1 MAGANQAELLAI
13 RLPAEQAADAVLD
26 AWARRQPVAVLDP
39 NAPDAATAQA
49 RAALRLDEPVDPSI
63 AAVVVT
69 SGTTAR
75 PKAVELTWAGLEC
88 MARGFSAAIGADP
101 AIDRWLVCLP
111 VYHVAGLAI
120 LARAWVS
127 GVPVTAHNGF
137 DIDRVADAPEKSG
150 ATLVSLVPTM
160 LKRLLDAKPDT
171 LARFRC
177 VVLGGARTP
186 AALRRRAVDAGAAFF
201 DAYGLSETWGG
212 CVINGRPIADV
223 DARLDDSGGIVVH
236 GPVVMRGY
244 RRDPDATAAAF
255 TADGWLRTGDAGV
268 LDDDGRIVVVDRV
281 RDLIITGGV
290 NVSPTAVEEVLIRHP
305 AILDVC
311 VVGVP
316 DDEWG
321 ERVVAHVVA
330 QPATAAP
337 TLDELRAFAGE
348 SLKAAQL
355 PREVRTRA
363 EIPRSSSGKALRRL
377 VT

>member
-39 NAPDAATAQA
+39 NAPDAATAHA

-101 AIDRWLVCLP
+101 ATDRWLVCLP
-111 VYHVAGLAI
+111 VHHVAGLAI

-137 DIDRVADAPEKSG
+137 DIDRVADAPEKTG

-160 LKRLLDAKPDT
+160 LKRLLDAEPDT

-212 CVINGRPIADV
+212 CVINGRPITDV
-223 DARLDDSGGIVVH
+223 DARLDDSGGIIVH

-244 RRDPDATAAAF
+244 RGDPDATAAAF

-268 LDDDGRIVVVDRV
+268 LDDDGRIAVVDRA

-348 SLKAAQL
+348 SLSAAQL
-355 PREVRTRA
+355 PREVRTRT

>member
-39 NAPDAATAQA
+39 NAPDAATAHA

-101 AIDRWLVCLP
+101 ATDRWLVCLP
-111 VYHVAGLAI
+111 VHHVAGLAI

-137 DIDRVADAPEKSG
+137 DIDRVADAPEKTG

-160 LKRLLDAKPDT
+160 LKRLLDAEPDT

-212 CVINGRPIADV
+212 CVINGRPITDV
-223 DARLDDSGGIVVH
+223 DARLDDSGGIIVH

-244 RRDPDATAAAF
+244 RGDPDATAAAF

-268 LDDDGRIVVVDRV
+268 LDDDGRIAVVDRA

-337 TLDELRAFAGE
+337 TLAELRAFAGE
-348 SLKAAQL
+348 SLSAAQL
-355 PREVRTRA
+355 PREVRTRTK
-363 EIPRSSSGKALRRL
+363 IPRSSSGKALRRL

>member
-39 NAPDAATAQA
+39 NAPDAATAHA

-101 AIDRWLVCLP
+101 ATDRWLVCLP
-111 VYHVAGLAI
+111 VHHVAGLAI

-137 DIDRVADAPEKSG
+137 EIDRVADAPEKTG

-160 LKRLLDAKPDT
+160 LKRLLDAEPDT

-212 CVINGRPIADV
+212 CVINGRPITDV
-223 DARLDDSGGIVVH
+223 DARLDDSGGIIVH

-244 RRDPDATAAAF
+244 RGDPDATAAAF

-268 LDDDGRIVVVDRV
+268 LDDDGRIAIVDRA

-290 NVSPTAVEEVLIRHP
+290 NVSPTAVEEVLIQHP

-348 SLKAAQL
+348 SLSAAQL
-355 PREVRTRA
+355 PREVRTRT

>member
-13 RLPAEQAADAVLD
+13 RLPAEQAAGAVLD

-39 NAPDAATAQA
+39 NAPDAATAHA

-101 AIDRWLVCLP
+101 ATDRWLVCLP
-111 VYHVAGLAI
+111 VHHVAGLAI

-137 DIDRVADAPEKSG
+137 DIDRVADAPEKTG

-160 LKRLLDAKPDT
+160 LKRLLDAEPDT

-212 CVINGRPIADV
+212 CVINGRPITDV
-223 DARLDDSGGIVVH
+223 DARLDDSGGIIVH

-244 RRDPDATAAAF
+244 RGDPDATAAAF

-268 LDDDGRIVVVDRV
+268 LDDDGRIAVVDRA

-348 SLKAAQL
+348 SLSAAQL
-355 PREVRTRA
+355 PREVRTRTK
-363 EIPRSSSGKALRRL
+363 IPRSSSGKALRRL

>member
-39 NAPDAATAQA
+39 NAPDAATAHA

-101 AIDRWLVCLP
+101 ATDRWLVCLP
-111 VYHVAGLAI
+111 VHHVAGLAI

-137 DIDRVADAPEKSG
+137 DIDRVADAPDKNG

-177 VVLGGARTP
+177 VVLGGARTT

-212 CVINGRPIADV
+212 CVINGRPITDV
-223 DARLDDSGGIVVH
+223 DARLDDSGGIIVH

-244 RRDPDATAAAF
+244 RGDPDATAAAF
-255 TADGWLRTGDAGV
+255 TADGSLRTGDAGV
-268 LDDDGRIVVVDRV
+268 LDDDGRIAVVDRV

-311 VVGVP
+311 VVGAP

-348 SLKAAQL
+348 SLSAAQL
-355 PREVRTRA
+355 PREVRTRT

>member
-39 NAPDAATAQA
+39 NAPDAATAHA

-101 AIDRWLVCLP
+101 ATDRWLVCLP
-111 VYHVAGLAI
+111 VHHVAGLAI

-137 DIDRVADAPEKSG
+137 EIDRVADAPEKTG

-160 LKRLLDAKPDT
+160 LKRLLDAEPDT

-212 CVINGRPIADV
+212 CVINGRPITDV
-223 DARLDDSGGIVVH
+223 DARLDDSGGIIVH

-244 RRDPDATAAAF
+244 RGDPDATAAAF

-268 LDDDGRIVVVDRV
+268 LDDDGRIAIVDRA

-348 SLKAAQL
+348 SLSAAQL
-355 PREVRTRA
+355 PREVRTRT

>member
-13 RLPAEQAADAVLD
+13 RLPAEQAAGAVLD
-26 AWARRQPVAVLDP
+26 AWTHRQPVAVLDP
-39 NAPDAATAQA
+39 NAPDATTAHA
-49 RAALRLDEPVDPSI
+49 RAALQLDEPVDPSV
-63 AAVVVT
+63 AAVVIT
-69 SGTTAR
+69 SGTTAQ
-75 PKAVELTWAGLEC
+75 PKAVELTWAGLDC
-88 MARGFSAAIGADP
+88 MARGFSAAIDADP
-101 AIDRWLVCLP
+101 ATDRWLVCLP
-111 VYHVAGLAI
+111 VHHVAGLAI

-127 GVPVTAHNGF
+127 GVPVTAHSGF
-137 DIDRVADAPEKSG
+137 DIDRVADAPGKSG

-160 LKRLLDAKPDT
+160 LKRLLDAEPDT

-186 AALRRRAVDAGAAFF
+186 SALRRRAVDAGAAFF

-212 CVINGRPIADV
+212 CVINGRAITGV
-223 DARLDDSGGIVVH
+223 DARLDDSGGIIVR

-244 RRDPDATAAAF
+244 RGDPDATAAAF
-255 TADGWLRTGDAGV
+255 IADGWLRTGDTGV
-268 LDDDGRIVVVDRV
+268 LDDDGRIVVVDRT

-330 QPATAAP
+330 QPASAPP
-337 TLDELRAFAGE
+337 TLDELRAFAAHDL
-348 SLKAAQL
+348 SAAQL
-355 PREVRTRA
+355 PREVRART

>member
-1 MAGANQAELLAI
+1 MAEANQAELLAI
-13 RLPAEQAADAVLD
+13 RLPAEQAAGAVLD

-39 NAPDAATAQA
+39 NAPDAATAHA

-101 AIDRWLVCLP
+101 ATDRWLVCLP
-111 VYHVAGLAI
+111 VHHVAGLAI

-137 DIDRVADAPEKSG
+137 DIDRVADAPEKTG

-160 LKRLLDAKPDT
+160 LKRLLDAEPDT

-212 CVINGRPIADV
+212 CVINGRPITDV
-223 DARLDDSGGIVVH
+223 DARLDDSGGIIVH

-244 RRDPDATAAAF
+244 RGDPDATAAAF

-268 LDDDGRIVVVDRV
+268 LDDDGRIAVVDRA

-348 SLKAAQL
+348 SLSAAQL
-355 PREVRTRA
+355 PREVRTRTK
-363 EIPRSSSGKALRRL
+363 IPRSSSGKALRRL